1 MSPQLFLSVVGLMYI
16 VTCFSYFRIRRI
28 GMAIAFIGYTVGQI
42 GLIIDAY
49 EMGSGSDSS

>member
-1 MSPQLFLSVVGLMYI
+1 MYI
-16 VTCFSYFRIRRI
+16 VTCFSYFRIRRV